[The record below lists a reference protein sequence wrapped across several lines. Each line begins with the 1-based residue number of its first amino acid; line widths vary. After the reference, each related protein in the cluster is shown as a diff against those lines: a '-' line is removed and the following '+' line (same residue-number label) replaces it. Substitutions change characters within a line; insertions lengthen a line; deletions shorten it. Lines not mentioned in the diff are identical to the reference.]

1 MNRLTPTW
9 PRPYG
14 LMPYG
19 LILAMTTLGAFA
31 ATTDTVA
38 LFPDCSDSQP
48 ADIAVAIH
56 KSDPVRVRYGLG
68 GNSETCY
75 AVSAV
80 VNGKTVEGYLLGEA
94 HPDVAA
100 FEREA
105 RSHIPAIP
113 EPPKPAPTPAPVAQ
127 EVKAKP
133 LTPPSPQ
140 SFAGLSGRSPD
151 GRRVSLDDISAP
163 TVVLYFWSVNNQNS
177 IREAD
182 GLERVYEQYHG
193 KGVSVVGVVSGSS
206 AARVR
211 QVLRDE
217 EVIWPQILD
226 NGDIASRFL
235 AGREAKYYI
244 LDRQRNEVAALR
256 SAFEVQRA
264 LIKMREPAGASE

>member
-14 LMPYG
+14 F
-19 LILAMTTLGAFA
+19 ILAMTTLGAFA
-31 ATTDTVA
+31 ATTDSVT
-38 LFPDCSDSQP
+38 LLPDCSDPQP
-48 ADIAVAIH
+48 ADITATIH
-56 KSDPVRVRYGLG
+56 KSDPVRVRYGIG

-80 VNGKTVEGYLLGEA
+80 VNGKTVEGYLLGNA

-100 FEREA
+100 FERET

-113 EPPKPAPTPAPVAQ
+113 EPTQPAPAPVAQ
-127 EVKAKP
+127 EVKQK
-133 LTPPSPQ
+133 TVPPAIPE

-151 GRRVSLDDISAP
+151 GRRVSLDDIRTP

-193 KGVSVVGVVSGSS
+193 KGVSVLGVVSGSS

-217 EVIWPQILD
+217 EVLWPQILD

-235 AGREAKYYI
+235 AGREAKFFI
-244 LDRQRNEVAALR
+244 LDSQRNEVAALR
-256 SAFEVQRA
+256 SAFELQRA